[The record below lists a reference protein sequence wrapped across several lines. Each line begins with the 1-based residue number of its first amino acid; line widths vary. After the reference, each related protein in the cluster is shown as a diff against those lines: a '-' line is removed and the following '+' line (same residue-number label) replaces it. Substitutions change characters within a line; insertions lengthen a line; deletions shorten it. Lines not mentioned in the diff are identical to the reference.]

1 MRKSIGL
8 LIAAALTCL
17 ALAPAGAQTA
27 AEWDQVI
34 AAAKKEGKVVVYS
47 GYVSPDTHEAIAKAF
62 DRNYGI
68 TIDYLTARGTELRER
83 IRSEQASSRFVGDV
97 LHNAQTLLELT
108 HAADKPLQVHGGIPA
123 SSRVKAEF
131 RPRINEFWV
140 PIFTINYG
148 FLVNNNLVKPGE
160 EPKSWQDLLD
170 PKWRGKILSDE
181 TRAAGGGRVMF
192 HMTYDKFG
200 ADYHVKLAE
209 QKLVFA
215 RDYRESTRRVARG
228 EYPIYIPLILSDMV
242 NLKGLPVRYVIPSE
256 GVSYGSYGAAVM
268 KNAPRPNAARLL
280 VDFYLSE
287 EAQAVY
293 AKSAHGIVV
302 EKLDEKLPPE
312 VEALARVKP
321 LVPEDF
327 TKIQE
332 RLDQAKAIYK

>member
-1 MRKSIGL
+1 MHRLHL
-8 LIAAALTCL
+8 LSALAAALLTS
-17 ALAPAGAQTA
+17 PANAQTPA
-27 AEWDQVI
+27 DWEQVI
-34 AAAKKEGKVVVYS
+34 AAAKKEGRVIVYS
-47 GYVSPDTHEAIAKAF
+47 GYVSPDTHDAIAKAF
-62 DRNYGI
+62 DRKYGI
-68 TIDYLTARGTELRER
+68 KIDYLTARGTELRER
-83 IRSEQASSRFVGDV
+83 IRSEQASGRFLGDV

-108 HAADKPLQVHGGIPA
+108 HAADKPLQPHGGVP
-123 SSRVKAEF
+123 SSIRIKADF
-131 RPRINEFWV
+131 KPRINEFWV

-148 FLVNNNLVKPGE
+148 FLVNSNLVKPGE
-160 EPKSWQDLLD
+160 EPKSWADLLD

-200 ADYHVKLAE
+200 AAYHEKLAE

-268 KNAPRPNAARLL
+268 KNAPRANAARLL

-302 EKLDEKLPPE
+302 EKLEEKLAPE